1 MYKKTSHKIPGA
13 PGVQLGLIITP
24 FLDMSFQLLAFF
36 IMTYHPSALEAH
48 IPGNLTPPEDFA
60 KKNPKDKK
68 DVTPVDPLPSLEETE
83 LNPELDAA
91 ITVKIRSVVADRA
104 SGKRQP
110 EGGPAQIFVRS
121 SLDTDFQLIAD
132 DIIILDE
139 KDKEVIPDEASVWDK
154 IPKQHAGVPP
164 ERQVQKILEREL
176 KQMGGKSKTN
186 IKLAPDGDL
195 KQEYVM
201 KIFDTCK
208 RAGFT
213 NVHFV
218 PPPVLNTKIKK

>member
-24 FLDMSFQLLAFF
+24 FLDMAFQILAFF

-48 IPGNLTPPEDFA
+48 IPGNLTPPEDYA
-60 KKNPKDKK
+60 KKNPKDKS
-68 DVTPVDPLPSLEETE
+68 TPVDPIVPSLTE
-83 LNPELDAA
+83 DEINPELDAA

-110 EGGPAQIFVRS
+110 VGGPGQIFVRS

-132 DIIILDE
+132 DIIILEDDD
-139 KDKEVIPDEASVWDK
+139 KDVIPNEATVWDR
-154 IPKQHAGVPP
+154 IPKQHAGVPA
-164 ERQVQKILEREL
+164 ERQVQRILEREL
-176 KQMGGKSKTN
+176 KQMAGKSKTN

-201 KIFDTCK
+201 KVFDTCK
-208 RAGFT
+208 RAGFG